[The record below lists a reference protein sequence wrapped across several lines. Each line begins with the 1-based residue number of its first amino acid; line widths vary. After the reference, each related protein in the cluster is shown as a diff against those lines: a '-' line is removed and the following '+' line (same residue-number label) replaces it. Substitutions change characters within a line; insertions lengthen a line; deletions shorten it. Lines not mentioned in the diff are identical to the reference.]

1 MLILL
6 AITDK
11 KNSKEKIPSYICSSI
26 KNGTTQQSS
35 TTAEKFQNSK
45 KKKKH
50 KKNYEYISTY

>member
-45 KKKKH
+45 KKKK
-50 KKNYEYISTY
+50 NYEYISTY

>member
-11 KNSKEKIPSYICSSI
+11 KILKKRSQVTFVHVLKMVLPNSQVHII
-26 KNGTTQQSS
+26 

-45 KKKKH
+45 KK
-50 KKNYEYISTY
+50 NYEYISTY

>member
-11 KNSKEKIPSYICSSI
+11 KILKKRSQVTFVHVLKMVLPNSQVHII
-26 KNGTTQQSS
+26 

-45 KKKKH
+45 K
-50 KKNYEYISTY
+50 NYEYISTY